1 MHFEQAQKQQAV
13 LAPVMR
19 HSLQCLQMSAY
30 DLFLHVQDEAMENP
44 MLDVDMS
51 SIDLFD
57 LLSDTAAGD
66 KDAVTLAV
74 KDAAPFC
81 RGAHSMQVPFDAQ
94 DYSHGQ
100 SLQEHLHEQLG
111 QSKWVDPQTR
121 RLGSYLIDCLDS
133 RGYLDC
139 PLEVLAEELAVP
151 VSLLEQALFAVQMLE
166 PTGVGARTLSECL
179 VLQLAQGQNFN
190 AVTLGVAQNGLELL
204 AARRYPEL
212 ARRLGVDKK
221 TLMEAVAAITALNPI
236 PAQGYGTGESG
247 GCILPDAVITVRDG
261 NITLEL
267 NHQAMPCVSMDKQYR
282 AMLQQTED
290 AAAAEYL
297 KEKLR
302 RAEELI
308 DCLQNRKRTLTRL
321 LTEIIQRQYDFFCGE
336 SLQPM
341 TIQDVAGALGVNP
354 STVSRAIQEK
364 YVLFRTKIIPLRS
377 LFTQPAAH
385 GPFGSLSPVTIHQR
399 IQRLIAEEPP
409 GQPISDEALAAALTA
424 EGICI
429 LRRTVAKYRTQ
440 LQIPPSTQRL
450 HK

>member
-1 MHFEQAQKQQAV
+1 MRFEQSQKQQAV

-51 SIDLFD
+51 SIDL
-57 LLSDTAAGD
+57 LSDTAAGD

-74 KDAAPFC
+74 EDAVPFC
-81 RGAHSMQVPFDAQ
+81 RGAHSMQVPFAAQ

-247 GCILPDAVITVRDG
+247 GCILPDAVITVQDG

-308 DCLQNRKRTLTRL
+308 DCLQNRKRTRTRL
-321 LTEIIQRQYDFFCGE
+321 LTETLRE
-336 SLQPM
+336 
-341 TIQDVAGALGVNP
+341 
-354 STVSRAIQEK
+354 
-364 YVLFRTKIIPLRS
+364 PL
-377 LFTQPAAH
+377 
-385 GPFGSLSPVTIHQR
+385 V
-399 IQRLIAEEPP
+399 
-409 GQPISDEALAAALTA
+409 
-424 EGICI
+424 
-429 LRRTVAKYRTQ
+429 
-440 LQIPPSTQRL
+440 
-450 HK
+450 

>member
-1 MHFEQAQKQQAV
+1 MRFEQSQKQQVA
-13 LAPVMR
+13 LAPVMQR
-19 HSLQCLQMSAY
+19 SLKCLQMSSY
-30 DLFLHVQDEAMENP
+30 DLFRYVQDEAMENP
-44 MLDVDMS
+44 VLDVDMPHA
-51 SIDLFD
+51 D
-57 LLSDTAAGD
+57 LLSDTATGD
-66 KDAVTLAV
+66 ETSVMLAAEDVT
-74 KDAAPFC
+74 PFYC
-81 RGAHSMQVPFDAQ
+81 GAHPMQMTFDAR
-94 DYSHGQ
+94 DHGHGQ

-111 QSKWVDPQTR
+111 QSKWVDSLTR

-139 PLEVLAEELAVP
+139 PIEELAEELAVP

-179 VLQLAQGQNFN
+179 ILQLAQGQNFN

-204 AARRYPEL
+204 AARRYTEL

-221 TLMEAVAAITALNPI
+221 ALMEAVAVITALNPI
-236 PAQGYGTGESG
+236 PAQGYGTGEGSG
-247 GCILPDAVITVRDG
+247 YILPDAVITAQDG

-267 NHQAMPCVSMDKQYR
+267 NRQAMPYVSVDKQYR
-282 AMLQQTED
+282 TMLQQTED

-321 LTEIIQRQYDFFCGE
+321 LTEIVQHQHGFFCGG
-336 SLQPM
+336 SLKPM
-341 TIQDVAGALGVNP
+341 TIQEVAGALDVNP
-354 STVSRAIQEK
+354 STVSRAVQDK
-364 YVLFRTKIIPLRS
+364 YILFQAKVIPLRS
-377 LFTQPAAH
+377 LFTQAAAY
-385 GPFGSLSPVTIHQR
+385 GPCGALSPVTIRQR
-399 IQRLIAEEPP
+399 IQRLIAEEPS
-409 GQPISDEALAAALTA
+409 GQPISDESLAAALTA

-429 LRRTVAKYRTQ
+429 SRRTVAKYRTQ

>member
-1 MHFEQAQKQQAV
+1 MRFEQSQKQQAV

-51 SIDLFD
+51 SIDL
-57 LLSDTAAGD
+57 LSDTAAGD

-74 KDAAPFC
+74 EDAVPFC
-81 RGAHSMQVPFDAQ
+81 RGAHSMQVPFAAQ

-247 GCILPDAVITVRDG
+247 GCILPDAVITVQDG

-354 STVSRAIQEK
+354 STVSRAIQEE

-429 LRRTVAKYRTQ
+429 SRRTVAKYRTQ

>member
-1 MHFEQAQKQQAV
+1 MRFEQSQKQQAV

-51 SIDLFD
+51 SIDL
-57 LLSDTAAGD
+57 LSDTAAGD

-74 KDAAPFC
+74 EDAVPFC
-81 RGAHSMQVPFDAQ
+81 RGAHSMQVPFAAQ

-247 GCILPDAVITVRDG
+247 GCILPDAVITVQDG

-341 TIQDVAGALGVNP
+341 TIQDVAGAPWCKPVHSQSGDTGKICFVPDKNY
-354 STVSRAIQEK
+354 SAAQFVYAAC
-364 YVLFRTKIIPLRS
+364 RT
-377 LFTQPAAH
+377 
-385 GPFGSLSPVTIHQR
+385 
-399 IQRLIAEEPP
+399 
-409 GQPISDEALAAALTA
+409 
-424 EGICI
+424 
-429 LRRTVAKYRTQ
+429 RTVW
-440 LQIPPSTQRL
+440 LLGPL
-450 HK
+450 

>member
-1 MHFEQAQKQQAV
+1 MRFEQSQKQQAV

-51 SIDLFD
+51 SIDL
-57 LLSDTAAGD
+57 LSDTAAGD

-74 KDAAPFC
+74 EDAVPFC
-81 RGAHSMQVPFDAQ
+81 RGAHSMQVPFAAQ

-247 GCILPDAVITVRDG
+247 GCILPDAVITVQDG

-364 YVLFRTKIIPLRS
+364 YVLFRTKLFRCAVCLRS
-377 LFTQPAAH
+377 LPHTD
-385 GPFGSLSPVTIHQR
+385 
-399 IQRLIAEEPP
+399 RLAPCP
-409 GQPISDEALAAALTA
+409 L
-424 EGICI
+424 
-429 LRRTVAKYRTQ
+429 
-440 LQIPPSTQRL
+440 
-450 HK
+450 

>member
-51 SIDLFD
+51 SIDL
-57 LLSDTAAGD
+57 LSDTAAGD

-74 KDAAPFC
+74 EDAAPFC
-81 RGAHSMQVPFDAQ
+81 RGAHSMQIPFDAQ

-247 GCILPDAVITVRDG
+247 GCILPDAVITVQDG

-297 KEKLR
+297 KEYS
-302 RAEELI
+302 A
-308 DCLQNRKRTLTRL
+308 
-321 LTEIIQRQYDFFCGE
+321 
-336 SLQPM
+336 S
-341 TIQDVAGALGVNP
+341 
-354 STVSRAIQEK
+354 
-364 YVLFRTKIIPLRS
+364 
-377 LFTQPAAH
+377 
-385 GPFGSLSPVTIHQR
+385 
-399 IQRLIAEEPP
+399 
-409 GQPISDEALAAALTA
+409 
-424 EGICI
+424 
-429 LRRTVAKYRTQ
+429 AKNFV
-440 LQIPPSTQRL
+440 
-450 HK
+450 